1 MDEKDIA
8 ALQNAEI
15 DYEDII
21 DRFEGNE
28 SLYLKLAELF
38 LDDPHMPNVRRAF
51 AAGDL
56 ATAEVEAHA
65 LKGVAGNLSL
75 TSVHKLAKSMNDALR
90 EGNEAAATKLLPQL
104 DEAYEKAVGA
114 LREVLGREGAKTH
127 ARNANATPNNET
139 GRIAKATRPASL
151 FARMQIMGSRTKH
164 PNAITRS
171 YRAPLSQKTVTPTRK
186 KYDGR
191 YRIIQIINL

>member
-56 ATAEVEAHA
+56 ATAEAEAHA

-75 TSVHKLAKSMNDALR
+75 TSVHKLAKSMNDALTYDYIVSMC
-90 EGNEAAATKLLPQL
+90 NKSL
-104 DEAYEKAVGA
+104 YC
-114 LREVLGREGAKTH
+114 
-127 ARNANATPNNET
+127 
-139 GRIAKATRPASL
+139 KATVTHTQRICDNRPANSHTARVTNTENARKDDSL
-151 FARMQIMGSRTKH
+151 VH
-164 PNAITRS
+164 E
-171 YRAPLSQKTVTPTRK
+171 AP
-186 KYDGR
+186 
-191 YRIIQIINL
+191 

>member
-56 ATAEVEAHA
+56 ATAETEAHA

-75 TSVHKLAKSMNDALR
+75 TSVHKLAKSMNL
-90 EGNEAAATKLLPQL
+90 
-104 DEAYEKAVGA
+104 
-114 LREVLGREGAKTH
+114 
-127 ARNANATPNNET
+127 
-139 GRIAKATRPASL
+139 SL
-151 FARMQIMGSRTKH
+151 IH
-164 PNAITRS
+164 I
-171 YRAPLSQKTVTPTRK
+171 
-186 KYDGR
+186 
-191 YRIIQIINL
+191 

>member
-38 LDDPHMPNVRRAF
+38 LDD
-51 AAGDL
+51 
-56 ATAEVEAHA
+56 AHA

-75 TSVHKLAKSMNDALR
+75 TNVHKLAKSMNDALR
-90 EGNEAAATKLLPQL
+90 EGNEATATKLLPEL

-114 LREVLGREGAKTH
+114 LREVLGR
-127 ARNANATPNNET
+127 
-139 GRIAKATRPASL
+139 
-151 FARMQIMGSRTKH
+151 
-164 PNAITRS
+164 
-171 YRAPLSQKTVTPTRK
+171 
-186 KYDGR
+186 
-191 YRIIQIINL
+191 

>member
-8 ALQNAEI
+8 ALQNADI

-75 TSVHKLAKSMNDALR
+75 TNVHKLAKSMNDALR
-90 EGNEAAATKLLPQL
+90 DGNEAAATKLLPEL
-104 DEAYEKAVGA
+104 DEAYAKAVSA
-114 LREVLGREGAKTH
+114 LREVLGR
-127 ARNANATPNNET
+127 
-139 GRIAKATRPASL
+139 
-151 FARMQIMGSRTKH
+151 
-164 PNAITRS
+164 
-171 YRAPLSQKTVTPTRK
+171 
-186 KYDGR
+186 
-191 YRIIQIINL
+191 

>member
-8 ALQNAEI
+8 ALQNADI

-38 LDDPHMPNVRRAF
+38 LDDPHMPNVRKAI

-56 ATAEVEAHA
+56 ATAETEAHA

-75 TSVHKLAKSMNDALR
+75 TSVHKLAKSMNDARSSQAAPRAGRGIRKGSRSLAGGFGEVERKPTR
-90 EGNEAAATKLLPQL
+90 EAPTLAQR
-104 DEAYEKAVGA
+104 V
-114 LREVLGREGAKTH
+114 RRRISRQGAK
-127 ARNANATPNNET
+127 ARAQSA
-139 GRIAKATRPASL
+139 RP
-151 FARMQIMGSRTKH
+151 
-164 PNAITRS
+164 
-171 YRAPLSQKTVTPTRK
+171 
-186 KYDGR
+186 
-191 YRIIQIINL
+191 

>member
-38 LDDPHMPNVRRAF
+38 LDDPHMPNVRKAF

-56 ATAEVEAHA
+56 ATAETEAHA

-90 EGNEAAATKLLPQL
+90 EGDEATATKLLPEL
-104 DEAYEKAVGA
+104 DEAYAKAVGA
-114 LREVLGREGAKTH
+114 LREVLEQKPAREASTPRQTTKQAGSPPKRPGLLAFAKDVETTH
-127 ARNANATPNNET
+127 E
-139 GRIAKATRPASL
+139 
-151 FARMQIMGSRTKH
+151 
-164 PNAITRS
+164 PNA
-171 YRAPLSQKTVTPTRK
+171 RK
-186 KYDGR
+186 
-191 YRIIQIINL
+191 

>member
-38 LDDPHMPNVRRAF
+38 LDDPHMPNVRKAF

-56 ATAEVEAHA
+56 ATAEAEAHA

-75 TSVHKLAKSMNDALR
+75 TSV
-90 EGNEAAATKLLPQL
+90 TKLLPEL
-104 DEAYEKAVGA
+104 DKAYAKAVEA
-114 LREVLGREGAKTH
+114 LREVLGK
-127 ARNANATPNNET
+127 
-139 GRIAKATRPASL
+139 
-151 FARMQIMGSRTKH
+151 
-164 PNAITRS
+164 
-171 YRAPLSQKTVTPTRK
+171 
-186 KYDGR
+186 
-191 YRIIQIINL
+191 

>member
-56 ATAEVEAHA
+56 ATAEAEAHA

-75 TSVHKLAKSMNDALR
+75 TSVHKLAKSMNDAT
-90 EGNEAAATKLLPQL
+90 ATKLLPEL

-114 LREVLGREGAKTH
+114 LREVLGR
-127 ARNANATPNNET
+127 
-139 GRIAKATRPASL
+139 
-151 FARMQIMGSRTKH
+151 
-164 PNAITRS
+164 
-171 YRAPLSQKTVTPTRK
+171 
-186 KYDGR
+186 
-191 YRIIQIINL
+191 

>member
-8 ALQNAEI
+8 ALRNAEI

-51 AAGDL
+51 AGDL
-56 ATAEVEAHA
+56 ATAEAEAHA

-90 EGNEAAATKLLPQL
+90 DDDEAAAAKLLPEL
-104 DEAYEKAVGA
+104 DEAYAKAVGA
-114 LREVLGREGAKTH
+114 LREVLGR
-127 ARNANATPNNET
+127 
-139 GRIAKATRPASL
+139 
-151 FARMQIMGSRTKH
+151 
-164 PNAITRS
+164 
-171 YRAPLSQKTVTPTRK
+171 
-186 KYDGR
+186 
-191 YRIIQIINL
+191 

>member
-38 LDDPHMPNVRRAF
+38 LDDPHMPNVRKAF

-56 ATAEVEAHA
+56 ATAARRA
-65 LKGVAGNLSL
+65 AGEIHKEGLSW
-75 TSVHKLAKSMNDALR
+75 HGR
-90 EGNEAAATKLLPQL
+90 LP
-104 DEAYEKAVGA
+104 
-114 LREVLGREGAKTH
+114 
-127 ARNANATPNNET
+127 P
-139 GRIAKATRPASL
+139 
-151 FARMQIMGSRTKH
+151 
-164 PNAITRS
+164 
-171 YRAPLSQKTVTPTRK
+171 
-186 KYDGR
+186 
-191 YRIIQIINL
+191 

>member
-56 ATAEVEAHA
+56 AATAEAEAHA
-65 LKGVAGNLSL
+65 LKGVAPA
-75 TSVHKLAKSMNDALR
+75 TSRSPACTSWR
-90 EGNEAAATKLLPQL
+90 
-104 DEAYEKAVGA
+104 KA
-114 LREVLGREGAKTH
+114 
-127 ARNANATPNNET
+127 
-139 GRIAKATRPASL
+139 
-151 FARMQIMGSRTKH
+151 
-164 PNAITRS
+164 
-171 YRAPLSQKTVTPTRK
+171 
-186 KYDGR
+186 
-191 YRIIQIINL
+191 

>member
-38 LDDPHMPNVRRAF
+38 LDDPHMPNVRKAF
-51 AAGDL
+51 TAGDL

-90 EGNEAAATKLLPQL
+90 DDNEAAAAKLLPEL
-104 DEAYEKAVGA
+104 DEAYAKAVGA
-114 LREVLGREGAKTH
+114 LREVLGR
-127 ARNANATPNNET
+127 
-139 GRIAKATRPASL
+139 
-151 FARMQIMGSRTKH
+151 
-164 PNAITRS
+164 
-171 YRAPLSQKTVTPTRK
+171 
-186 KYDGR
+186 
-191 YRIIQIINL
+191 

>member
-1 MDEKDIA
+1 MARIILQGRTRPKPREAQWTKKDIA

-38 LDDPHMPNVRRAF
+38 LDDPHMPNVRKAF

-56 ATAEVEAHA
+56 ATAETEAHA

-75 TSVHKLAKSMNDALR
+75 TSVQACEKHER
-90 EGNEAAATKLLPQL
+90 CPQEGNEAAATKLLPRAGRGIRKGSRSL
-104 DEAYEKAVGA
+104 ARGAGEVGSGNS
-114 LREVLGREGAKTH
+114 RGS
-127 ARNANATPNNET
+127 ANATPNNKA
-139 GRIAKATRPASL
+139 GRIAAKATRPI
-151 FARMQIMGSRTKH
+151 FI
-164 PNAITRS
+164 
-171 YRAPLSQKTVTPTRK
+171 
-186 KYDGR
+186 
-191 YRIIQIINL
+191 

>member
-56 ATAEVEAHA
+56 ATAEAEAHA

-90 EGNEAAATKLLPQL
+90 DGDKATATKLLPEL
-104 DEAYEKAVGA
+104 DEAYAKAVGA
-114 LREVLGREGAKTH
+114 LREVLGR
-127 ARNANATPNNET
+127 
-139 GRIAKATRPASL
+139 
-151 FARMQIMGSRTKH
+151 
-164 PNAITRS
+164 
-171 YRAPLSQKTVTPTRK
+171 
-186 KYDGR
+186 
-191 YRIIQIINL
+191 

>member
-8 ALQNAEI
+8 TLQNAEI

-28 SLYLKLAELF
+28 SLQPETGRTGLLRRPPY
-38 LDDPHMPNVRRAF
+38 MPNVRRAF

-56 ATAEVEAHA
+56 ATAEMEAHA

-104 DEAYEKAVGA
+104 DEGIRKGIVGA
-114 LREVLGREGAKTH
+114 LREVLGKVGSGNPRVKRLGLARPVPRRISRQGSEDPCAKRQ
-127 ARNANATPNNET
+127 A
-139 GRIAKATRPASL
+139 L
-151 FARMQIMGSRTKH
+151 
-164 PNAITRS
+164 
-171 YRAPLSQKTVTPTRK
+171 TPTPKAPQQQRSAV
-186 KYDGR
+186 R
-191 YRIIQIINL
+191 HLPALRFVSFIR

>member
-8 ALQNAEI
+8 ALQNADI

-28 SLYLKLAELF
+28 TLYLKLAELF

-56 ATAEVEAHA
+56 ATAETEAHA

-90 EGNEAAATKLLPQL
+90 DGNEQAATALLPQL
-104 DEAYEKAVGA
+104 NAAHSKAVKA
-114 LREVLGREGAKTH
+114 LQEVLGR
-127 ARNANATPNNET
+127 
-139 GRIAKATRPASL
+139 
-151 FARMQIMGSRTKH
+151 
-164 PNAITRS
+164 
-171 YRAPLSQKTVTPTRK
+171 
-186 KYDGR
+186 
-191 YRIIQIINL
+191 

>member
-56 ATAEVEAHA
+56 ATAEVEVHA

-75 TSVHKLAKSMNDALR
+75 TSVHKLAKKHERRAQRRRRSHSSQAAPRAGRGVR
-90 EGNEAAATKLLPQL
+90 EGSRCLARGFGEVERKPTREAPTLAQQ
-104 DEAYEKAVGA
+104 V
-114 LREVLGREGAKTH
+114 RRRISRQGAKTR
-127 ARNANATPNNET
+127 AQSANATPNNKA
-139 GRIAKATRPASL
+139 GRIAAKAIRPA
-151 FARMQIMGSRTKH
+151 F
-164 PNAITRS
+164 
-171 YRAPLSQKTVTPTRK
+171 V
-186 KYDGR
+186 
-191 YRIIQIINL
+191 

>member
-38 LDDPHMPNVRRAF
+38 LDDPHMPNVRKAF

-56 ATAEVEAHA
+56 ATAETEAHA
-65 LKGVAGNLSL
+65 LKGVAGNLSFSAL
-75 TSVHKLAKSMNDALR
+75 YEAAAKASDALR
-90 EGNEAAATKLLPQL
+90 EGDAQTARALLP
-104 DEAYEKAVGA
+104 E
-114 LREVLGREGAKTH
+114 LREAREAVLAALEG
-127 ARNANATPNNET
+127 
-139 GRIAKATRPASL
+139 
-151 FARMQIMGSRTKH
+151 F
-164 PNAITRS
+164 
-171 YRAPLSQKTVTPTRK
+171 
-186 KYDGR
+186 
-191 YRIIQIINL
+191 

>member
-51 AAGDL
+51 AAE
-56 ATAEVEAHA
+56 AEAHA

-104 DEAYEKAVGA
+104 DEAYAKAVEA
-114 LREVLGREGAKTH
+114 LREVLGK
-127 ARNANATPNNET
+127 
-139 GRIAKATRPASL
+139 
-151 FARMQIMGSRTKH
+151 
-164 PNAITRS
+164 
-171 YRAPLSQKTVTPTRK
+171 
-186 KYDGR
+186 
-191 YRIIQIINL
+191 

>member
-8 ALQNAEI
+8 ILRNANI
-15 DYEDII
+15 DYEDIT

-38 LDDPHMPNVRRAF
+38 LDDPHMPNVRKAF

-75 TSVHKLAKSMNDALR
+75 TNVHKLAKSMNDALR
-90 EGNEAAATKLLPQL
+90 EGDETAATKLLPEL
-104 DEAYEKAVGA
+104 DEAYAKAVEA
-114 LREVLGREGAKTH
+114 LREVLGKERVKTRT
-127 ARNANATPNNET
+127 RNANATPNNKA
-139 GRIAKATRPASL
+139 GRIAAKATRPA
-151 FARMQIMGSRTKH
+151 F
-164 PNAITRS
+164 
-171 YRAPLSQKTVTPTRK
+171 V
-186 KYDGR
+186 
-191 YRIIQIINL
+191 